1 MKGHLKMMGRS
12 YLIMDYTVVDF
23 TLLTVKTFLCPLINL
38 VLCSYCRDSDRCLEN
53 NVVVRNNPSPASGSL
68 APSVGSNMNGNSYS
82 FSAMSPEFLS
92 DMASLDFLPTS
103 SWDLGGGEEQNIGDS
118 ANLPTSLGGPS
129 TPASAGSINSGAQQ
143 RTQHPS
149 GSAFSPELL
158 SGRGSPSTRSPAQLS
173 ATGSPAPG
181 RVTPFQNT
189 FPFSPVSSQTVSRTS
204 SPAPNLIKRED
215 TSLPSGNVELS
226 NLSPISGLIGDC
238 QNSTNNTTQKLR
250 NLLTHGIEEAD
261 SSVPKT
267 SNDKID
273 ENENGFSSRN
283 NSDMVCSR
291 NENIILR
298 ELLNQEDEEMR
309 DESAKTLPCD
319 SNCNVN
325 LSSEL
330 CSNDSGQKRTVNNNN
345 MLRKVRIIFIYLDFL
360 GSVYQECRK
369 CLGPKNFPRTH
380 LSQTYISQKLTR
392 YITLHL
398 TTYCTKY
405 KF

>member
-1 MKGHLKMMGRS
+1 MFIFLQS
-12 YLIMDYTVVDF
+12 FSCFFIFL
-23 TLLTVKTFLCPLINL
+23 VKTFLCPLINL

-53 NVVVRNNPSPASGSL
+53 NVVVSQRNNPSPASGSL

-82 FSAMSPEFLS
+82 FSAMSPEFLN
-92 DMASLDFLPTS
+92 DMALDFLPTS
-103 SWDLGGGEEQNIGDS
+103 SWDLGGGGDEQNIGDS

-129 TPASAGSINSGAQQ
+129 TPVSTGSINSGAQQ
-143 RTQHPS
+143 RTHHPS

-158 SGRGSPSTRSPAQLS
+158 SGRGSPSMRSPAQLS

-181 RVTPFQNT
+181 RVTPFSNT

-215 TSLPSGNVELS
+215 TSLPNSNVELS
-226 NLSPISGLIGDC
+226 NLSPISNLIGDC
-238 QNSTNNTTQKLR
+238 QNSANSTTQKLR

-267 SNDKID
+267 EIK
-273 ENENGFSSRN
+273 EEPENGFSSRN

-325 LSSEL
+325 LSSDM
-330 CSNDSGQKRTVNNNN
+330 CSNESGQKRTVNNNN
-345 MLRKVRIIFIYLDFL
+345 MLRKVSISFIFGFLSNIYFM
-360 GSVYQECRK
+360 
-369 CLGPKNFPRTH
+369 
-380 LSQTYISQKLTR
+380 
-392 YITLHL
+392 
-398 TTYCTKY
+398 
-405 KF
+405 